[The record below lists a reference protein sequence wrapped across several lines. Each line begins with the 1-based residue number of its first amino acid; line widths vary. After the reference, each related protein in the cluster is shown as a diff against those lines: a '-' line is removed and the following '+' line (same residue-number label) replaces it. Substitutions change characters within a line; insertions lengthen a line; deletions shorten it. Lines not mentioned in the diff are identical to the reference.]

1 MTRAV
6 LRSTG
11 RYFPSKVVPNSYFY
25 DDLGL
30 DTNEEWIRSRTGIV
44 TRHMVD
50 HEAGEATAHMCTE
63 AAKQALERAGV
74 APTDIDGIICATN
87 TPDLIFPA
95 TGCLIQANLGATGA
109 FGWDVQAACSGFLY
123 ALAQGVAMIKS
134 GISKRLLI
142 CGGDTMSSFLD
153 YTDRNTCIIFG
164 DGAGAFLIEAAEE
177 GEEAQGEFLN
187 FCLHSDGTG
196 AEFLQMPGGGS
207 LRPPSHQTVDDRLHF
222 VHQDGRTV
230 FKHAVKRMA
239 EVLQELIDDAGIGK
253 SEIALFVP
261 HQANKR
267 IVDACAKRLGM
278 EDSKVMLTL
287 PQWANTTAGTIPTS
301 FDLAIEEGR
310 LKKGDYIVLA
320 TFGAGFTWGAS
331 LIRW

>member
-1 MTRAV
+1 MIRAV

-11 RYFPSKVVPNSYFY
+11 RYFPSRIVPNSYFY

-74 APTDIDGIICATN
+74 DASEVDGVICATN
-87 TPDLIFPA
+87 TPDFVFPA
-95 TGCLIQANLGATGA
+95 TGCLIQHNLGATGA

-123 ALAQGVAMIKS
+123 ALAQGVAMIKA

-177 GEEAQGEFLN
+177 GEDVQGEFLN
-187 FCLHSDGTG
+187 FCLHSDGSG

-207 LRPPSHQTVDDRLHF
+207 LRPPSHQTVDERLHC

-239 EVLQELIDDAGIGK
+239 EVLQELIDDAGIKK

-301 FDLAIEEGR
+301 FDLAVEEGR

>member
-1 MTRAV
+1 VTRAV

-11 RYFPSKVVPNSYFY
+11 RYFPSRVVPNSYFY

-30 DTNEEWIRSRTGIV
+30 DTNEEWIRSRTGII

-74 APTDIDGIICATN
+74 AATDVDGVICATN
-87 TPDLIFPA
+87 TPDLVFPA
-95 TGCLIQANLGATGA
+95 TGCLIQHELGATGA

-123 ALAQGVAMIKS
+123 ALAQGVAMIRA

-177 GEEAQGEFLN
+177 GEDAQGEFLN
-187 FCLHSDGTG
+187 FCLHSDGSG

-207 LRPPSHQTVDDRLHF
+207 LRPPSHSTVDDRLHF

-239 EVLQELIDDAGIGK
+239 EVLQELIDDAGIEK
-253 SEIALFVP
+253 SDVALFVP

-267 IVDACAKRLGM
+267 IVDACAKRLDM

-301 FDLAIEEGR
+301 FDLAVEEGR
-310 LKKGDYIVLA
+310 LNRGDYIVLA

>member
-25 DDLGL
+25 EDLGL
-30 DTNEEWIRSRTGIV
+30 DTTEEWIRSRTGII

-74 APTDIDGIICATN
+74 DPTDIDGIICATN
-87 TPDLIFPA
+87 TPDLVFPP
-95 TGCLIQANLGATGA
+95 TGCLIQNSLGATGA

-123 ALAQGVAMIKS
+123 ALAQGVGMIRS

-164 DGAGAFLIEAAEE
+164 DGAGAFLIEAAEDDEE
-177 GEEAQGEFLN
+177 GHEFLD
-187 FCLHSDGTG
+187 FCLHSDGAG

-207 LRPPSHQTVDDRLHF
+207 LRPPSHETVDARMHF

-239 EVLQELIDDAGIGK
+239 DVLIELIEKAGLSG
-253 SEIALFVP
+253 EDIALFVP

-301 FDLAIEEGR
+301 MDLAIEQER
-310 LKKGDYIVLA
+310 LKKGDYVVLA

-331 LIRW
+331 LLRW